1 MLSSENIWRPL
12 PKNDPEKSQEIK
24 EKQKAL
30 RDKSGDHMTYLKI
43 YEEWQN
49 CGYLEE

>member
-12 PKNDPEKSQEIK
+12 PKNDLERTQEIK
-24 EKQKAL
+24 EKQKLL

-49 CGYLEE
+49 SGYSDE